1 MLAGAQCSDGVRLVK
16 LVRGKVEDDIDVFA
30 CEDVFGVCGG
40 EWDVEFGGA
49 VVGVLGGV
57 RR

>member
-1 MLAGAQCSDGVRLVK
+1 MFARAESSNSVRLVK
-16 LVRGKVEDDIDVFA
+16 LVRGEVEDDIDVFA

-49 VVGVLGGV
+49 VVGVLGSV
-57 RR
+57 R